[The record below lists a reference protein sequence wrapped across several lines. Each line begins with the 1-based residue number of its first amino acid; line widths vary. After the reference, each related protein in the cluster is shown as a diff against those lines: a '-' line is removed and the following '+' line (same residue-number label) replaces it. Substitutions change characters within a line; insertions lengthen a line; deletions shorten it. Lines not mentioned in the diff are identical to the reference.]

1 MTEFSEC
8 IEELELVDPPLFGG
22 SYTWRRGEGHQTASR
37 IDRFLYS
44 SQWEEQFTFI
54 KQSTMPKLGSDH
66 NPILLTCGNLNFK
79 KSYFKFEN
87 WWMRVEG
94 FKEEVK
100 LWWQSFVITGTP
112 GFVLAEKLKLLK
124 GKMKEWS
131 KNNRKNCKAQ
141 KEEIMEELAKWEAVQ
156 EQRVLTEEEIQQKTN
171 LASTYEQVAKNEEI
185 RWRQRSRIQ
194 WLKQRDKNT
203 KFFHRVATSQKRYNS
218 IESLLVDGC
227 NTNDP
232 SVIKETIK
240 SFYQNLY
247 TEPEEWR
254 PELQLQGITTISVE
268 EQIELE
274 GPFEEEEILGCLK
287 LYAMEKA
294 PGPDGFPCPF
304 TCLSGD
310 PKREYYKGY
319 TRIPG

>member
-1 MTEFSEC
+1 
-8 IEELELVDPPLFGG
+8 
-22 SYTWRRGEGHQTASR
+22 
-37 IDRFLYS
+37 
-44 SQWEEQFTFI
+44 
-54 KQSTMPKLGSDH
+54 
-66 NPILLTCGNLNFK
+66 
-79 KSYFKFEN
+79 
-87 WWMRVEG
+87 
-94 FKEEVK
+94 
-100 LWWQSFVITGTP
+100 
-112 GFVLAEKLKLLK
+112 
-124 GKMKEWS
+124 
-131 KNNRKNCKAQ
+131 
-141 KEEIMEELAKWEAVQ
+141 MEELAKWEAVQ

-171 LASTYEQVAKNEEI
+171 LAITYEQVAKNEEI

-194 WLKQRDKNT
+194 WLKQGDKNT
-203 KFFHRVATSQKRYNS
+203 KFFDRVATSHKRYNS

-287 LYAMEKA
+287 LCAMEKA
-294 PGPDGFPCPF
+294 PGPDDFPMS
-304 TCLSGD
+304 LSFYLSFWEIL
-310 PKREYYKGY
+310 KENIIKAIQEFHARQITEKSFNA
-319 TRIPG
+319 TFVALIPRKSVLLNLKTSDQ

>member
-1 MTEFSEC
+1 MWESEFQEVLLQ
-8 IEELELVDPPLFGG
+8 IRKLVDESGRIQG
-22 SYTWRRGEGHQTASR
+22 RGEIIVA
-37 IDRFLYS
+37 IFC
-44 SQWEEQFTFI
+44 
-54 KQSTMPKLGSDH
+54 
-66 NPILLTCGNLNFK
+66 N
-79 KSYFKFEN
+79 N
-87 WWMRVEG
+87 WN
-94 FKEEVK
+94 
-100 LWWQSFVITGTP
+100 P

-131 KNNRKNCKAQ
+131 KNNRKNCNTQ

-171 LASTYEQVAKNEEI
+171 LAITYEQVAKNEEI

-274 GPFEEEEILGCLK
+274 GPFEEEEILGCLN
-287 LYAMEKA
+287 LCAMKKA
-294 PGPDGFPCPF
+294 PGPDGFPMSF
-304 TCLSGD
+304 
-310 PKREYYKGY
+310 
-319 TRIPG
+319 